1 MKKMMSQFLVVKIK
15 RLRQYI
21 YLTSIILG
29 LQVSIF
35 HILKISDDKKDIE
48 DTLLGVDDYSHG
60 IQLGRWTNSNH
71 IPYNEVWGSVVTML
85 KLPTGCN
92 AVDIGANDGKTKI
105 EIRLQ

>member
-1 MKKMMSQFLVVKIK
+1 MKKMMSQFLIVKIIVK
-15 RLRQYI
+15 YI
-21 YLTSIILG
+21 YLTFIILG
-29 LQVSIF
+29 LQVTVF

-48 DTLLGVDDYSHG
+48 DTLLGVDNYSHG

-85 KLPTGCN
+85 KLPAGCN

-105 EIRLQ
+105 EISLQ